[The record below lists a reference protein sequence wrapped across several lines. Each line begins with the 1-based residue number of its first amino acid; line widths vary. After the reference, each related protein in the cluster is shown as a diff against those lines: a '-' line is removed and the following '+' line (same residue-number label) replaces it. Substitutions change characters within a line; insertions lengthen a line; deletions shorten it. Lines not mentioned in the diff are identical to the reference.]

1 MRAVAEIISRRGDC
15 DTLWRTRREI
25 AMGLIKDLLDLGS
38 QALAGFKD
46 NIPTLLA
53 VIAVTCC
60 KGRPSVGFPELLSH
74 RILLRKTDFLLLLCE
89 AFPISAHQ

>member
-1 MRAVAEIISRRGDC
+1 LRYVGG
-15 DTLWRTRREI
+15 TRREI
-25 AMGLIKDLLDLGS
+25 AIGLIKDLLDLGS

-46 NIPTLLA
+46 NIQTLLA

-60 KGRPSVGFPELLSH
+60 S
-74 RILLRKTDFLLLLCE
+74 E